1 MPSSCSTS
9 IRCFSAGAVAGPMV
23 LSDPAISE
31 LSSTTVASPVS
42 VAFQVSRY
50 ILLPPR
56 HGRNVAPSP
65 SEHPQDNNNL
75 PQRQQSKSVKRKA
88 SVLANW
94 TSSTGRTSTTSG
106 VVTRSPPFSLNRS
119 ISSITDLDH
128 STRAESPTLSPS
140 ESCSSHANSDYSRS
154 PTLSS
159 RPSSTSPMGNTYFP
173 LHLSASDPLQ
183 ALFKGPDGRTLFST
197 STDGRTTVIRRLY
210 GRSAQ
215 TSKQKQ
221 DGLILAE
228 IEWTDRVRSSRI
240 RFKGVD
246 LDVRIDE
253 YLKETR
259 GGRLVVVVSSRSH
272 RSSALRLT
280 FSPLSPLPA
289 TELPTDA
296 FSTIAASREC
306 SPPPMGGPTNGKR
319 LVPATVRSSLNVQ
332 QANVYP
338 VSSRRRTLPR
348 RPPLRSPH
356 RPRRHQSSSHPPPPN
371 SALWYRPSLQRSPEA
386 LRCPVYPSRS
396 QRRARK
402 ERNRLSGCTL
412 ACSTSWTK
420 SSSRGLSWSA
430 IA

>member
-1 MPSSCSTS
+1 MQTRGTEQSFVPYLYIRPPSAHIPPAWFQLAHRSQNYIPSPFSFHYHISRVFPPFSAMPSSCSTS
-9 IRCFSAGAVAGPMV
+9 IRRFSAGTVAGPMV

-31 LSSTTVASPVS
+31 FSSTTVASPVS

-65 SEHPQDNNNL
+65 SEHPQDNDNH
-75 PQRQQSKSVKRKA
+75 PCRQQSKSVIRKA

-94 TSSTGRTSTTSG
+94 TSSTGHTSTTSG

-140 ESCSSHANSDYSRS
+140 ESCSSHANSDYSHS

-221 DGLILAE
+221 SGLILAE

-272 RSSALRLT
+272 RSSALAPDL
-280 FSPLSPLPA
+280 LSPLPRDG
-289 TELPTDA
+289 TPTDA
-296 FSTIAASREC
+296 SCTIAASRGC

-332 QANVYP
+332 RANVYP
-338 VSSRRRTLPR
+338 VSSRHRTLLR
-348 RPPLRSPH
+348 RPPPHPPH
-356 RPRRHQSSSHPPPPN
+356 RPRRHQ
-371 SALWYRPSLQRSPEA
+371 
-386 LRCPVYPSRS
+386 
-396 QRRARK
+396 
-402 ERNRLSGCTL
+402 
-412 ACSTSWTK
+412 
-420 SSSRGLSWSA
+420 
-430 IA
+430 